1 MAKYAD
7 GLIAFWDGES
17 KGTKNMI
24 QLAKYNQLETRIILF
39 KNEILT
45 I

>member
-7 GLIAFWDGES
+7 GLIAVWDGIS

-24 QLAKYNQLETRIILF
+24 EVARSRNLKIKIFFN
-39 KNEILT
+39 
-45 I
+45 